1 MVPRSY
7 THTLV
12 LKKTPPQ
19 KKMHSGFCLGKAE
32 IKYSKFLEK
41 KKKKVLKI
49 LAREKNV
56 TNMYTTILKKC
67 SEKQV
72 CIGLICMLVQGAL
85 ANSFGSTS

>member
-32 IKYSKFLEK
+32 IKYSKFLK
-41 KKKKVLKI
+41 KKKKSVEDSGQ
-49 LAREKNV
+49 REKRDKHVYYNFEEMFREAGLYWA
-56 TNMYTTILKKC
+56 NMY
-67 SEKQV
+67 V
-72 CIGLICMLVQGAL
+72 GARRL
-85 ANSFGSTS
+85 S

>member
-12 LKKTPPQ
+12 LKKTPPP
-19 KKMHSGFCLGKAE
+19 KKKHSGFCLGKAE
-32 IKYSKFLEK
+32 IKYSKFLGG
-41 KKKKVLKI
+41 KKKVLEI
-49 LAREKNV
+49 LAREKNM
-56 TNMYTTILKKC
+56 TNMFTTILKKC

-72 CIGLICMLVQGAL
+72 CIGLICMLVRGAL